1 MRSCLLFLLIAAS
14 TWAQEPAPKGIV
26 RGRLVQ
32 AAGGNLSIVTPLGSS
47 YRCSFD
53 NHTYIERD
61 GQRIFAP
68 ALRADD
74 PVELIT
80 DIKAG
85 DCYARTVRIVPTMS
99 RLLGGRPY
107 RPALDHIF
115 PRGNLTFAGVVRRFN
130 GKVLVL
136 RTREEPE
143 KIVLLRD
150 DTRYLEGGH
159 PADFTRLAVN
169 TRVFVR
175 GGRNVENDLEAYQV
189 IWGEIPGPKR

>member
-1 MRSCLLFLLIAAS
+1 MRCSSLVVLIAAS
-14 TWAQEPAPKGIV
+14 ALAQEPAPKGIV
-26 RGRLVQ
+26 RGRLLQ
-32 AAGGNLSIVTPLGSS
+32 AAAGNLSLITPLGSS

-53 NHTYIERD
+53 HHTYIERD

-68 ALRADD
+68 ALRPDD

-80 DIKAG
+80 DIRAG
-85 DCYARTVRIVPTMS
+85 DCYTRTVRIVNTPS
-99 RLLGGRPY
+99 RLLGARSY

-130 GKVLVL
+130 GSVLVL
-136 RTREEPE
+136 RTREDAE

>member
-1 MRSCLLFLLIAAS
+1 VRCSFCFLLIAAGAF
-14 TWAQEPAPKGIV
+14 AQEPAPKGIV
-26 RGRLVQ
+26 RGKLVTV
-32 AAGGNLSIVTPLGSS
+32 AAGNLSLVTPLGSS

-53 NHTYIERD
+53 HHTYMERE

-74 PVELIT
+74 PVEVIT
-80 DIKAG
+80 DLKAG
-85 DCYARTVRIVPTMS
+85 DCYARTIRIVSATS
-99 RLLGGRPY
+99 RLLGARSY

-130 GKVLVL
+130 GNVLVL
-136 RTREEPE
+136 RTREDAE
-143 KIVLLRD
+143 KIVLLRE

-159 PADFTRLAVN
+159 PTDFTKLAVN

>member
-1 MRSCLLFLLIAAS
+1 MRSSFWLVLIVAGAF
-14 TWAQEPAPKGIV
+14 AQEPAPKGIV
-26 RGRLVQ
+26 RGKLVTI
-32 AAGGNLSIVTPLGSS
+32 AAGNLSLITPLGSS

-53 NHTYIERD
+53 HHTYMERE

-74 PVELIT
+74 TVEVIT
-80 DIKAG
+80 DVKAG
-85 DCYARTVRIVPTMS
+85 DCYARTVRIVSATS
-99 RLLGGRPY
+99 RLLGARSY

-130 GKVLVL
+130 GNVLVL
-136 RTREEPE
+136 RTREEAE
-143 KIVLLRD
+143 KIILLRE
-150 DTRYLEGGH
+150 DTRYLESGH
-159 PADFTRLAVN
+159 PADFTKLAVN